1 MSIVETNKVDM
12 IGIPKDNTDIVLLGI
27 TDHLYWNKDI
37 LEHLYLL
44 QEKINSYIRF
54 IESKEVYEAFPES
67 KGINNF
73 LIEIFFL
80 HEIPSECIEFLEK
93 VKGVLISINTS
104 LRYEVNSES
113 PFV

>member
-1 MSIVETNKVDM
+1 MSIVDTNKVDM
-12 IGIPKDNTDIVLLGI
+12 IGIPKENTDLVRLGI
-27 TDHLYWNKDI
+27 TDHLSWKDDTFD
-37 LEHLYLL
+37 HLYLL

-80 HEIPSECIEFLEK
+80 HEIPTECIEFLEK
-93 VKGVLISINTS
+93 VKDVLININTS
-104 LRYEVNSES
+104 LRYEVDSE
-113 PFV
+113 

>member
-1 MSIVETNKVDM
+1 MSIVDTDKVDM
-12 IGIPKDNTDIVLLGI
+12 IGIPKDNTDLVRLGI
-27 TDHLYWNKDI
+27 TDHLCWDDDI

-80 HEIPSECIEFLEK
+80 YEIPSECIEFLEK
-93 VKGVLISINTS
+93 VKDVLASINTS
-104 LRYEVNSES
+104 LRYEVDNE
-113 PFV
+113 

>member
-1 MSIVETNKVDM
+1 MSILDTDKVDM
-12 IGIPKDNTDIVLLGI
+12 IGIPKDNTGLVRLGI
-27 TDHLYWNKDI
+27 TDHLCWNDDI
-37 LEHLYLL
+37 LEHLL

-80 HEIPSECIEFLEK
+80 YEIPPECIEFLEK
-93 VKGVLISINTS
+93 LKGVLVSINTS
-104 LRYEVNSES
+104 LRYEVG
-113 PFV
+113 

>member
-1 MSIVETNKVDM
+1 MSIVDTDKVDM
-12 IGIPKDNTDIVLLGI
+12 IGIPKDNTELVRLGI
-27 TDHLYWNKDI
+27 TDHLSWNDDT

-80 HEIPSECIEFLEK
+80 YEIPTECIEFLDT
-93 VKGVLISINTS
+93 VKDVLININTS
-104 LRYEVNSES
+104 LRYEIDSE
-113 PFV
+113 

>member
-1 MSIVETNKVDM
+1 MSIVDANKVDM
-12 IGIPKDNTDIVLLGI
+12 IGIPKENTDLIRLGI
-27 TDHLYWNKDI
+27 TDHLNWKNDTFD
-37 LEHLYLL
+37 HLYLL

-80 HEIPSECIEFLEK
+80 YEIPTECIEFLEK
-93 VKGVLISINTS
+93 VKNVLININTS
-104 LRYEVNSES
+104 LRYEVDSE
-113 PFV
+113 